1 MTFVCLWS
9 ERWRTAAAPL
19 AELAA
24 GLLELAPRVVADARG
39 VIWADARGLNAP
51 ALAWSLLAR
60 LGDAQGQHV
69 RAGVAALPVA
79 AEAAAR
85 AGDAPVTLVEPGHER
100 AFLAPHPLALVGA
113 PPKLLLLLRG
123 VGVER
128 CGELA
133 ALEREAVEVRFG
145 AEAVPL
151 WRLAR
156 ADDTRRL
163 FRPISPERPQASLDF
178 VDYAVRDARRL
189 LFSANACLGGL
200 CEALRERGARARV
213 LELELSLAAGQTLRR
228 ELRVARPT
236 AERVPWLRRLQR
248 ELDRLQLPDAVCGLA
263 LQVAAEDAA
272 AAVQGD
278 IFDAG
283 FASAGAAE
291 DALARLLDAHGPVLV
306 EPRVEP
312 HPLAERRT
320 RWAPLEVVP
329 DGGAGED
336 VRENSLLAPR
346 SSLLGGGEERG
357 DDPPR
362 LALQLLP
369 EPRRIAVRPRLRRD
383 HQLPVA
389 YLDVLRGGEWRALV
403 TAAGPDRVS
412 GGHWEDAAHAREY
425 FRCVDEHGTLLWL
438 YRDARENAWYL
449 HGWWD

>member
-9 ERWRTAAAPL
+9 DRWRTAAAPL

-24 GLLELAPRVVADARG
+24 GLLEVAPRVVAEARG

-51 ALAWSLLAR
+51 KLAWSLLAR
-60 LGDAQGQHV
+60 LGDAQGRHV
-69 RAGVAALPVA
+69 RAGVAAVPVA

-85 AGDAPVTLVEPGHER
+85 GGDVPVTMVEPGHER
-100 AFLAPHPLALVGA
+100 AFLASRPLALLGA
-113 PPKLLLLLRG
+113 APGLEALLRG
-123 VGVER
+123 VGVTR

-151 WRLAR
+151 WRLSR
-156 ADDTRRL
+156 ADDARRL
-163 FRPISPERPQASLDF
+163 FRPIAPERPQASLDF

-200 CEALRERGARARV
+200 CEALRGRGARARV
-213 LELELSLAAGQTLRR
+213 LELELSLANGQALRR

-248 ELDRLQLPDAVCGLA
+248 ELERLQLPDAVCGLS

-306 EPRVEP
+306 EPVVEP

-320 RWAPLEVVP
+320 RWTPLEVV
-329 DGGAGED
+329 AQED
-336 VRENSLLAPR
+336 SLLAPR
-346 SSLLGGGEERG
+346 SSLPEGGGEVDE
-357 DDPPR
+357 PPH
-362 LALQLLP
+362 LALQLLA
-369 EPRRIAVRPRLRRD
+369 EPRRIAVRLRLRRD
-383 HQLPVA
+383 HQLPTA

-403 TAAGPDRVS
+403 SAAGPDRVS

-425 FRCVDEHGTLLWL
+425 FRCVDEHGALLWL